1 MLPDYNDDEL
11 HEIQKEIG
19 LGLNDILMMYN
30 RVMLMLIGFFSA
42 INLYRDGK
50 LWIGILVFIV
60 CNLVANLYIHKKF
73 HYNVYINI
81 LEKGDSIVLPLGEN
95 VIPFVSD
102 LYMNTED
109 KKLFNKYIDE
119 AIKSIDVPIQFEVM
133 SIEYLK
139 TTYYVNFKPEKSKS
153 IFNYLNRGE

>member
-30 RVMLMLIGFFSA
+30 RLMLMLIGFFSA

-50 LWIGILVFIV
+50 LGIGILVYIV
-60 CNLVANLYIHKKF
+60 CHVVANLYVHKKF

-153 IFNYLNRGE
+153 IFNYLRRGE